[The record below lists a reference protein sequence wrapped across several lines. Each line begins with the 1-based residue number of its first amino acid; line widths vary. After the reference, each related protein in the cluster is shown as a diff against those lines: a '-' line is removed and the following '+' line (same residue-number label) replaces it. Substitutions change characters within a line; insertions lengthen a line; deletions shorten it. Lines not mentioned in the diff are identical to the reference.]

1 MPWLLGCAL
10 AAFSTGKEGEG
21 WGIPGSAT
29 FGLSADPKA
38 NRRRIFPEGLVL
50 PEVLH
55 KGHGMSDIFHL
66 LALILP

>member
-1 MPWLLGCAL
+1 MSLGQPHLVFLQTLVA
-10 AAFSTGKEGEG
+10 K
-21 WGIPGSAT
+21 
-29 FGLSADPKA
+29 
-38 NRRRIFPEGLVL
+38 RRRIFPEGLVL